1 VIVQLYWLLKC
12 GWLCLLNIA
21 GRKRYALIKYKWKK
35 RIHTR
40 LKSCGSVITGV
51 IIHRRVRLKK
61 FQMFCSYHVGWRL
74 GGGSWLLTV
83 YLRKRGESKDMI
95 CTCKVKIAWYVKEK
109 KRNYIQKLRSCENVI
124 TGAINQRRVRL
135 KALQRFC
142 SNHAF
147 HHGYHRG
154 WLRGGELVTVYLRK
168 QRGNTDIYTCN
179 LSISLKFQQPHQYQ
193 QWILLMERRRT
204 IELKR
209 KRRFN

>member
-1 VIVQLYWLLKC
+1 MIFGVNLSTFDVSLSFRAQQLRLIKWAYYKIVGVVIVQLYWLLKC

-124 TGAINQRRVRL
+124 TGAINQRWVRL

-142 SNHAF
+142 SNYAF
-147 HHGYHRG
+147 HHGYHRA
-154 WLRGGELVTVYLRK
+154 WLRGG
-168 QRGNTDIYTCN
+168 G
-179 LSISLKFQQPHQYQ
+179 S
-193 QWILLMERRRT
+193 WLLFT
-204 IELKR
+204 
-209 KRRFN
+209 

>member
-1 VIVQLYWLLKC
+1 
-12 GWLCLLNIA
+12 
-21 GRKRYALIKYKWKK
+21 
-35 RIHTR
+35 
-40 LKSCGSVITGV
+40 
-51 IIHRRVRLKK
+51 
-61 FQMFCSYHVGWRL
+61 MFCSYHVGWRL

-154 WLRGGELVTVYLRK
+154 WLRGGELLTVYLRK

-179 LSISLKFQQPHQYQ
+179 LSISLKFQQPLISINNGYC
-193 QWILLMERRRT
+193 WWNGGERLNWNENGDLIKSMIKWER
-204 IELKR
+204 LK
-209 KRRFN
+209 